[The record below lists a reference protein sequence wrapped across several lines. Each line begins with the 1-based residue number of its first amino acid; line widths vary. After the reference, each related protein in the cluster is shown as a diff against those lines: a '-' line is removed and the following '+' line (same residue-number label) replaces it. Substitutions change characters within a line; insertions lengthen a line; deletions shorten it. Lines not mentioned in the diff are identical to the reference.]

1 VHAWDGTGLTSSY
14 VQADAANNNAKA
26 LALGYFDALDNATT
40 NLNLPAGKTLVKFT
54 VYGDATGD
62 GVNDTAD
69 FTVWRNNFFKG
80 NRWSQGDFNYD
91 GVIDTADFTIW
102 RNNFF
107 KHASGPTAGGAAA
120 AAAAAAAPA
129 AVTLT
134 GAAAPADSAAVG
146 VAAAAAAP
154 AGTLELDVDPT
165 TGDAILNSGGVSIS
179 TVQITSN
186 GNQLVPANWKSI
198 TGTYGGSSRG
208 WFEAGRQNNI
218 VAEARFSGF
227 DQLAAGST
235 LDYGNIFTPNGTRD
249 LVFTYTVD
257 NGTGVGQQ
265 VTGNVVYAVP
275 EPAALS
281 LIGMAAAAGLLR
293 RRRRRAAN

>member
-1 VHAWDGTGLTSSY
+1 
-14 VQADAANNNAKA
+14 
-26 LALGYFDALDNATT
+26 
-40 NLNLPAGKTLVKFT
+40 

-120 AAAAAAAPA
+120 AATAAATAA

-134 GAAAPADSAAVG
+134 GSASAAAPA
-146 VAAAAAAP
+146 
-154 AGTLELDVDPT
+154 AGTVELDVDPT
-165 TGDAILNSGGVSIS
+165 TGDAVLNSGGLSIS

-218 VAEARFSGF
+218 LAEARFSGF

-235 LDYGNIFTPNGTRD
+235 LDYGNVFTPNGIRD
-249 LVFTYTVD
+249 LVFTYSID
-257 NGTGVGQQ
+257 NGTGVGTQ
-265 VTGNVVYAVP
+265 VTGNVVYASAATP

-281 LIGMAAAAGLLR
+281 LVGVAAAGLLGR
-293 RRRRRAAN
+293 RRRRK